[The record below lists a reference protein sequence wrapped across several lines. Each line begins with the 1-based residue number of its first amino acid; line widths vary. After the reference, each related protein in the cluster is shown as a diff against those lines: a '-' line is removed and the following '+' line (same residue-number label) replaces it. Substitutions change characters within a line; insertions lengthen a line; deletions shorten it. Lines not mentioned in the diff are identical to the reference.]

1 MVWKAIIGAIAIVA
15 TGFGCSRKDST
26 KTRHSDRVDPS
37 RPVLAAPPADMTG
50 GIASGETFLHPLH
63 VGGPVTAP
71 VLIQRVEPNL
81 PQRLS
86 VAGPLMLASII
97 DKHGIVRD
105 VRIIRDGTRPAVGP
119 AYVAAV
125 RKWRFRPGTLHG
137 EPVDVELDM
146 SVIVDVR

>member
-1 MVWKAIIGAIAIVA
+1 MRKPVIVAIAIVA
-15 TGFGCSRKDST
+15 TGFGCSRQDSP
-26 KTRHSDRVDPS
+26 KLRHPDRRDPFRS
-37 RPVLAAPPADMTG
+37 ALAAPPANVTG
-50 GIASGETFLHPLH
+50 GVVSGDTVLHPLR

-71 VLIQRVEPNL
+71 VLIQRVEPKL

-86 VAGPLMLASII
+86 VTGPLILGSII
-97 DKHGIVRD
+97 DKHGVVRD

-125 RKWRFRPGTLHG
+125 RKWRFRPGTLYG
-137 EPVDVELDM
+137 QPVDVEFNM